1 MSRSRGTPKKGSFRL
16 GARRL
21 DHFAPFID
29 LLHEELAEI
38 SRRAWK
44 HRAAQVGQVRPHLRI
59 GESGVNLLVEYV
71 NDLSGSIPGYAK
83 SIGRARLVAR
93 QNIADR
99 RHVRQHLG

>member
-1 MSRSRGTPKKGSFRL
+1 MSRSRAMPKKASFRL

-44 HRAAQVGQVRPHLRI
+44 HRAAQVGEVRPHLRI
-59 GESGVNLLVEYV
+59 GEGGVNLLVEYV
-71 NDLSGSIPGYAK
+71 DDLSGSIPGYAK
-83 SIGRARLVAR
+83 SIGSARLVAR

-99 RHVRQHLG
+99 RHVRQH